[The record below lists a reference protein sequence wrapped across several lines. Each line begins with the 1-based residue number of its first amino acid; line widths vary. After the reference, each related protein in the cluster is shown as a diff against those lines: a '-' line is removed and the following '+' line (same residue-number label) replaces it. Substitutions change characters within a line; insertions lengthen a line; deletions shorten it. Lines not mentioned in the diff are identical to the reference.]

1 MADYLDLRRFRYFLA
16 VVETL
21 HFGRAASKLGVA
33 QPNLSQQIKKIENA
47 LGHALFERTTR
58 GVTPTAVGTFLAK
71 RAELL
76 QANFQEAID
85 TAQRIGRGEE
95 GSLSIGFSGSAMFSR
110 TPRAIERFRRL
121 RPNVMVQLRQLY
133 AHEQMPLLLDGTLDI
148 GFIRDGA
155 AAPGLQVTP
164 LLRERFVAVLPR
176 DHPLAHHR
184 SISPKRLKDE
194 HFVLFSP
201 KIAKLT
207 YRRII
212 DLCEADGFTP
222 DIVQEAPQWVT
233 VCSLVAAGLGISLAP
248 ACIARLSI
256 PDVVYRPLRSKGWSS
271 VEAWTKTGVR
281 SPVVNMLLT
290 IVKEEFRDGSTADP
304 QVGSRG

>member
-1 MADYLDLRRFRYFLA
+1 MTDYLDLRRFRYFLA

-21 HFGRAASKLGVA
+21 HFGRAAAKLGVA
-33 QPNLSQQIKKIENA
+33 QPNLSQQVKKIETA

-58 GVTPTAVGTFLAK
+58 GVTLTAVGTFLAK

-76 QANFQEAID
+76 QTNFQDAIE

-95 GSLSIGFSGSAMFSR
+95 GSLRIGFSGSAMFSR

-121 RPNVMVQLRQLY
+121 RPKVKVQLRQLY

-148 GFIRDGA
+148 GFIRDGPA
-155 AAPGLQVTP
+155 ALGLQMTP
-164 LLRERFVAVLPR
+164 LLREHFVAVLPK
-176 DHPLAHHR
+176 DHAMAHR
-184 SISPKRLKDE
+184 SSVSPKNFRTE
-194 HFVLFSP
+194 HLVLFSP

-207 YRRII
+207 YQRII
-212 DLCEADGFTP
+212 DLCEADGFMP
-222 DIVQEAPQWVT
+222 NIVQEAPQWVT
-233 VCSLVAAGLGISLAP
+233 VSTLVAAGMGVSVAP

-271 VEAWTKTGVR
+271 IEAWTKTGATN
-281 SPVVNMLLT
+281 PVINVLLT
-290 IVKEEFRDGSTADP
+290 IVKEEFRTPDRQAYK
-304 QVGSRG
+304 